1 MKKSCGPACPDDY
14 SGDLVFF
21 FENGKAA
28 RVALS
33 AYQTQ
38 TRRKKLIGAFSDK
51 SPVVKV
57 LWLKE
62 DQDLAVGADS
72 GKTVLFDSSLLAAKS
87 TRAAQG
93 VGVLTLKK
101 GQKLAWAAMVG
112 ETHDQAHRPVS
123 GAEHPGRGGQPHW
136 RGYGDRSIAPEGPS
150 AWAALFLPG
159 SSE

>member
-1 MKKSCGPACPDDY
+1 MDADEKVLWACLPGDY

-62 DQDLAVGADS
+62 DQDLGVAPTLVRQSCSIPPCWQQRVPGPP
-72 GKTVLFDSSLLAAKS
+72 
-87 TRAAQG
+87 RA
-93 VGVLTLKK
+93 
-101 GQKLAWAAMVG
+101 
-112 ETHDQAHRPVS
+112 
-123 GAEHPGRGGQPHW
+123 
-136 RGYGDRSIAPEGPS
+136 
-150 AWAALFLPG
+150 
-159 SSE
+159 